1 MTSKSPSAPSRQ
13 GPRRTAFL
21 AALALWTGIV
31 PVQAD
36 EGVLGGVLPGVVPM
50 SQTQLQ
56 DVRGGYA
63 GFYFTVDYAGNVIN
77 TELNPVQGTDPVSTG
92 GQTTINADSGN
103 VQISA
108 QVGTLKDTS
117 GVIQIVQV
125 PGSNN
130 IVNAVMNVNM
140 TVINVASDAAA
151 ANVAQTLSNLYGV
164 P

>member
-1 MTSKSPSAPSRQ
+1 MNRKVATRS
-13 GPRRTAFL
+13 GRRL
-21 AALALWTGIV
+21 LWTVWLAGNPLWLSGV
-31 PVQAD
+31 PVWAD
-36 EGVLGGVLPGVVPM
+36 GDALKDVLGDATAL
-50 SQTQLQ
+50 TQRQL
-56 DVRGGYA
+56 DDERGGYA

-77 TELNPVQGTDPVSTG
+77 TELNPVQGTDPIDTG
-92 GQTTINADSGN
+92 GQTTINADTGN

-140 TVINVASDAAA
+140 TVINVTSDAAA
-151 ANVAQTLSNLYGV
+151 ANVAQTLSNLYGA

>member
-1 MTSKSPSAPSRQ
+1 MNRKDAVQP
-13 GPRRTAFL
+13 GRRL
-21 AALALWTGIV
+21 LWTVCLAGIPLCLGGTRV
-31 PVQAD
+31 WAD
-36 EGVLGGVLPGVVPM
+36 GGVLNDVLGDVTPM
-50 SQTQLQ
+50 TRTQL
-56 DVRGGYA
+56 DHERGGYA

-77 TELNPVQGTDPVSTG
+77 TELNPVQGTDPIDTG
-92 GQTTINADSGN
+92 GLTTINADAGN

-140 TVINVASDAAA
+140 TVINVTSDAAA
-151 ANVAQTLSNLYGV
+151 ADVAQTLSNLYGV